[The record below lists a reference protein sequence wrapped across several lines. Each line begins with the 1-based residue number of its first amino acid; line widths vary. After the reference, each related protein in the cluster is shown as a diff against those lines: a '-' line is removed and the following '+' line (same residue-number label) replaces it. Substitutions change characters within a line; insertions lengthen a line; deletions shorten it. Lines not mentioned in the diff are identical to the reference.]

1 MKKITALLS
10 FLFILSLSVL
20 LSSCSQSN
28 EYSSDST
35 ESQYEFEDKYDVV
48 LYGKYLTTDI
58 ADINK
63 PEQLVDDSHNSG
75 FDPDSVQKIDFLGK
89 IYNVKYDNDK
99 HANGVYAY
107 YLYGYSVTDINSDVW
122 KFALSSDGGKFAY
135 AVMLGEDIETLSDA
149 GTEKRTEKVKK
160 FAESLIDLGKY
171 RFDGEEKTVLGIHYY
186 EGSEPFDEIR
196 YEYRYIRYSGEVKT
210 DEMLYILTDIEGN
223 LQGVTQVY
231 IGEFNDDSVNAFD
244 VDHSLEAAK
253 EKIKQVDNNDI
264 YTVTQIDEPVLCR
277 YRGKNALRVNFK
289 YDNTT
294 DSDYISHEDGMV
306 IIVPKE

>member
-1 MKKITALLS
+1 MKKITALFPLT
-10 FLFILSLSVL
+10 LTLSLVML
-20 LSSCSQSN
+20 ITSCSQNN
-28 EYSSDST
+28 ELSSDST

-48 LYGKYLTTDI
+48 LYGKYLPTDI

-63 PEQLVDDSHNSG
+63 PEQLIDDSLNSG

-89 IYNVKYDNDK
+89 IYNVKYDDDK
-99 HANGVYAY
+99 HANGVYDY

-160 FAESLIDLGKY
+160 TAESLIDISQY
-171 RFDGEEKTVLGIHYY
+171 RFDGEEKIVLGTHNY
-186 EGSEPFDEIR
+186 ESDKSIDEIR

-244 VDHSLEAAK
+244 VDRSLEAAK

-277 YRGKNALRVNFK
+277 YRGKNTLRVNFK

-294 DSDYISHEDGMV
+294 DSDYISHEEGMV

>member
-1 MKKITALLS
+1 MKCRCIALNLQEKGGTYYEKITALFPLT
-10 FLFILSLSVL
+10 LALSLVML
-20 LSSCSQSN
+20 ITSCSQNN
-28 EYSSDST
+28 ELSSDST

-89 IYNVKYDNDK
+89 IYNVKYDDDK
-99 HANGVYAY
+99 HANGVYDY

-160 FAESLIDLGKY
+160 TAESLIDISQY
-171 RFDGEEKTVLGIHYY
+171 RFDGEEKIVLGTHNY
-186 EGSEPFDEIR
+186 ESDKSIDEIR
-196 YEYRYIRYSGEVKT
+196 YEYRYIRYSGEVKP
-210 DEMLYILTDIEGN
+210 MKCYI
-223 LQGVTQVY
+223 
-231 IGEFNDDSVNAFD
+231 F
-244 VDHSLEAAK
+244 
-253 EKIKQVDNNDI
+253 
-264 YTVTQIDEPVLCR
+264 
-277 YRGKNALRVNFK
+277 
-289 YDNTT
+289 
-294 DSDYISHEDGMV
+294 
-306 IIVPKE
+306 

>member
-48 LYGKYLTTDI
+48 LYGKYLPTDI

-63 PEQLVDDSHNSG
+63 PEQLIDDSLNSG

-89 IYNVKYDNDK
+89 IYNIKYKDDK
-99 HANGVYAY
+99 YANGVYDY
-107 YLYGYSVTDINSDVW
+107 YMYSYSVTDTDTDAYEFV
-122 KFALSSDGGKFAY
+122 LSSDGGKFAS
-135 AVMLGEDIETLSDA
+135 ASMIGADVETLTDV

-160 FAESLIDLGKY
+160 FAESLIDISQY
-171 RFDGEEKTVLGIHYY
+171 RFDGEEKIVLGTHNY
-186 EGSEPFDEIR
+186 ESDKSIDEIR

-231 IGEFNDDSVNAFD
+231 IGEFNNDSVNAFD
-244 VDHSLEAAK
+244 VEHSVEAAK

-294 DSDYISHEDGMV
+294 DSDYISHEEGMV

>member
-1 MKKITALLS
+1 MRDLMCQSDEVPVYCTQFAGKGGTYYEKITALFPLT
-10 FLFILSLSVL
+10 LALSLVML
-20 LSSCSQSN
+20 ITSCSQSN

-48 LYGKYLTTDI
+48 LYGKYLPTDI

-63 PEQLVDDSHNSG
+63 PEQLVDDSLNSE
-75 FDPDSVQKIDFLGK
+75 FDPESVQKIDFRGK
-89 IYNVKYDNDK
+89 TYNVKYDDDK
-99 HANGVYAY
+99 HANGVYDY

-160 FAESLIDLGKY
+160 TAESLIDISQY
-171 RFDGEEKTVLGIHYY
+171 RFDGEEKIVLGTHNY
-186 EGSEPFDEIR
+186 ESDKSIDEIR

-231 IGEFNDDSVNAFD
+231 IGEFNNDSVNAFD
-244 VDHSLEAAK
+244 VDRSLEAAK

-264 YTVTQIDEPVLCR
+264 YTVTQIDEPILCK
-277 YRGKNALRVNFK
+277 YRGKM
-289 YDNTT
+289 
-294 DSDYISHEDGMV
+294 H
-306 IIVPKE
+306 

>member
-1 MKKITALLS
+1 MKKITALFPLT
-10 FLFILSLSVL
+10 LALSLVML
-20 LSSCSQSN
+20 ITSCSQNN
-28 EYSSDST
+28 ELSSDST

-48 LYGKYLTTDI
+48 LYGKYLPTDI

-63 PEQLVDDSHNSG
+63 PEQLVDDSLNSG

-89 IYNVKYDNDK
+89 IYNVKYDDDK
-99 HANGVYAY
+99 HANGVYDY

-160 FAESLIDLGKY
+160 TAESLIDISQY
-171 RFDGEEKTVLGIHYY
+171 RFDGEEKIVLGTHNY
-186 EGSEPFDEIR
+186 ESDKSIDEIR

-231 IGEFNDDSVNAFD
+231 IGEFNNDSVNAFD
-244 VDHSLEAAK
+244 VDRSLEAAK
-253 EKIKQVDNNDI
+253 GKIKQVDNNDI
-264 YTVTQIDEPVLCR
+264 YTVTQIDEPILCK
-277 YRGKNALRVNFK
+277 YRGKM
-289 YDNTT
+289 
-294 DSDYISHEDGMV
+294 H
-306 IIVPKE
+306 

>member
-1 MKKITALLS
+1 MSRVGWSDWGTCRTLLKFKQKNVLTNHNIKAKGQIISASIEMRDLMCQSDEVPVYCTQFAGKGGTYYEKITALLS

-99 HANGVYAY
+99 HANGVYDY

-171 RFDGEEKTVLGIHYY
+171 RFDGEEKTVLGTHYY

-196 YEYRYIRYSGEVKT
+196 YEYRYIRYSGEVKP
-210 DEMLYILTDIEGN
+210 MKCYI
-223 LQGVTQVY
+223 
-231 IGEFNDDSVNAFD
+231 F
-244 VDHSLEAAK
+244 
-253 EKIKQVDNNDI
+253 
-264 YTVTQIDEPVLCR
+264 
-277 YRGKNALRVNFK
+277 
-289 YDNTT
+289 
-294 DSDYISHEDGMV
+294 
-306 IIVPKE
+306 

>member
-1 MKKITALLS
+1 MKKITALFPLT
-10 FLFILSLSVL
+10 LALSLVML
-20 LSSCSQSN
+20 ITSCSQSN

-48 LYGKYLTTDI
+48 LYGKYLPTDI

-63 PEQLVDDSHNSG
+63 PEQLVDDSLNSE
-75 FDPDSVQKIDFLGK
+75 FDPESVQKIDFRGK
-89 IYNVKYDNDK
+89 TYNVKYDDDK
-99 HANGVYAY
+99 HANGVYDY

-149 GTEKRTEKVKK
+149 GTEKRTKKVKK
-160 FAESLIDLGKY
+160 TAESLIDISQY
-171 RFDGEEKTVLGIHYY
+171 RFDGEEKIVLGTHNY
-186 EGSEPFDEIR
+186 ESDKSIDEIR

-231 IGEFNDDSVNAFD
+231 IGEFNNDSVNAFD
-244 VDHSLEAAK
+244 VDRSLEAAK

-264 YTVTQIDEPVLCR
+264 YTVTQIDEPILCK
-277 YRGKNALRVNFK
+277 YRGKKCTESQF
-289 YDNTT
+289 
-294 DSDYISHEDGMV
+294 
-306 IIVPKE
+306 